1 MWVGIQGS
9 GTGLEPCLF
18 NTLPGDPWAA
28 SPQNTL
34 WLARFRKQQ
43 KQQVKMLLRIM
54 LIELAS
60 LSKSKTNAS
69 SIQNHFL
76 RQKHGNNT

>member
-1 MWVGIQGS
+1 MWMGIQGS
-9 GTGLEPCLF
+9 GTGLEPCVF

-28 SPQNTL
+28 GTQNTL
-34 WLARFRKQQ
+34 WPARFR
-43 KQQVKMLLRIM
+43 KQQVKMLLGIM

-76 RQKHGNNT
+76 RQKHGSNI